1 MLVQEHIL
9 GGHFQGADKESYQTH
24 QASQYGMRRG
34 DMAGQGRQQ
43 CRAFALPVA
52 APLLPCGQSSR
63 DSQHRRFLFPLK
75 FHFQWLQPEQDKPTA
90 ACLRVRIKNRY
101 SCSHPHS
108 VLKAQMCFYVI
119 LTEWFCI
126 YNTYVHNTD
135 GVSRMS
141 IDYKDIG
148 QRIKRLRMEKGL
160 TQERLSEIIGVGPS
174 HMSHIESG
182 STVPSLEVFISI
194 LNALDC
200 SADELLC
207 RETNAGK
214 PLLNSWLSEI
224 IADCDPT
231 ETKILS
237 DIVISAKET
246 LRRNKISE

>member
-1 MLVQEHIL
+1 MVC
-9 GGHFQGADKESYQTH
+9 GG
-24 QASQYGMRRG
+24 
-34 DMAGQGRQQ
+34 
-43 CRAFALPVA
+43 VI
-52 APLLPCGQSSR
+52 
-63 DSQHRRFLFPLK
+63 
-75 FHFQWLQPEQDKPTA
+75 WQDKPTA

-108 VLKAQMCFYVI
+108 VLKAQMCFCVI

-126 YNTYVHNTD
+126 YNTYVHNTG